1 MTQKVND
8 KQIEKE
14 SSINRII
21 TGEKRKKEVIM
32 EERLSDIAWDDD
44 SNEESG
50 HDINENSN
58 DQGS

>member
-1 MTQKVND
+1 
-8 KQIEKE
+8 
-14 SSINRII
+14 
-21 TGEKRKKEVIM
+21 M